1 MSFFTDA
8 MRHGASLFNKATLDY
23 FSLGHNNQVAGTCSM
38 GAVLVGTG
46 RIDLDKVYDRQEPVW
61 IEGASATQQDQ
72 QTVFDIL
79 ADDFPILRD
88 QDACYTFV
96 DTVRDAHGDNLIVES
111 GLDCATNLGQAISS
125 INDGTDFSVGQ
136 IADLLDNSGVFE
148 VEDVVVEDTSAFDG
162 TYDSQGY

>member
-23 FSLGHNNQVAGTCSM
+23 FQLGHNNQVGATCSM

-46 RIDLDKVYDRQEPVW
+46 RIDLDKVHDRQEPVW
-61 IEGASATQQDQ
+61 IEGASYELHAQN
-72 QTVFDIL
+72 TVFDIL

-88 QDACYTFV
+88 KDACNTFV
-96 DTVRDAHGDNLIVES
+96 DTVREVHGEDLIVES

-125 INDGTDFSVGQ
+125 INDGTNFSVPE

-148 VEDVVVEDTSAFDG
+148 VEAEDTSAFDG
-162 TYDSQGY
+162 TYDSNRY